1 MSNTAEQKKYIE
13 SMPWIRGLLKVKV
26 QMAEEETEEILK
38 AKDDIDFLNNM
49 IKKAESIIG
58 KSFMEFNDN
67 DKINVWNKLFE

>member
-49 IKKAESIIG
+49 IKKAESIVG